1 MEVTKSLL
9 SVDINQVSCSLVLHW
24 GCLSFRKMF
33 NVSFE
38 TGNSSVTVTF
48 SMLYGFFQFTSK
60 GNP

>member
-1 MEVTKSLL
+1 MKVTKPLL
-9 SVDINQVSCSLVLHW
+9 SVDINQVSYLLVLHW
-24 GCLSFRKMF
+24 GCLSFHKMF
-33 NVSFE
+33 NVLFE